1 MLLGLGGLDRGG
13 RVGDRVSVADWAIVA
28 TYLASLVLFGLFSAR
43 RSRSPADYFLASR
56 AARWPTIGLS
66 MIASNLSSSAL
77 VGLAGG
83 AYAYGISVYNYEWV
97 AIAILAFFCVFL
109 LPQVLASRVFTMPG
123 FLERRYDG
131 RARTW
136 LSAITL
142 CLNVF
147 VDGAGALYSGALVC
161 RLLRPDLPIWGFTMA
176 LAGAAG
182 LYTVIGG
189 LRAVLRTEVVQ
200 GTILVAGAACVAWFA
215 FSAAGGWHTV
225 MTSVDPGHL
234 SLIRPL
240 SDPSVPWAGLLLGV
254 PILGFYYWCTNQV
267 IVQRM
272 LSARDLDEGRAGAL
286 FAGLLKLPVLV
297 IMVLPGT
304 CALLLYPH
312 LGRSDLVYPTL
323 VLDVLPTGIRGLVVG
338 AFLAATVT
346 SVASMLNSAATLV
359 TMDLV
364 HRLRPSMPD
373 ARVVSIGRIATGV
386 CLGIAMAWA
395 PELEKLPSLWQYLQS
410 VLAYAVPP
418 IVVLFVAGLFWR
430 GATADGASA
439 TFIYGT
445 LCGAVLFVL
454 NGLLHVL
461 HIHFLYV
468 APLLCAVDLAILVIA
483 SHPSLARAPTS
494 ASLELGW
501 SHAAFRA
508 ESERL
513 KSVPTWRNYR
523 LQALVLL
530 GATAIV
536 VVAFR

>member
-1 MLLGLGGLDRGG
+1 M
-13 RVGDRVSVADWAIVA
+13 GDRVSVLDWAIAA
-28 TYLASLVLFGLFSAR
+28 TYLAALVLFGLFSAR

-109 LPQVLASRVFTMPG
+109 MPQVLASRVFTMPG
-123 FLERRYDG
+123 FLERRYDA

-161 RLLRPDLPIWGFTMA
+161 RLLRPDLPLWGFTLV

-215 FSAAGGWHTV
+215 FATAGGWHTV
-225 MTSVDPGHL
+225 MTSVEPGHL
-234 SLIRPL
+234 SLVRPL
-240 SDPSVPWAGLLLGV
+240 SDPSVPWAGLILGV

-297 IMVLPGT
+297 VMVLPGT
-304 CALLLYPH
+304 CALILYPH

-323 VLDVLPTGIRGLVVG
+323 VLDVLPAGVRGLVVG

-346 SVASMLNSAATLV
+346 SVASMLNSAATLI

-364 HRLRPSMPD
+364 HRARPSMPD
-373 ARVVSIGRIATGV
+373 ERVVAFGRIATGA
-386 CLGIAMAWA
+386 CLAIAMVWA

-439 TFIYGT
+439 TFIVGT
-445 LCGAVLFVL
+445 LAGAVLFVL
-454 NGLLHVL
+454 NGLLKVV
-461 HIHFLYV
+461 HIHFLYI
-468 APLLCAVDLAILVIA
+468 APLLCAIDFVILVVA
-483 SHPSLARAPTS
+483 SRWSRAREPSPAA
-494 ASLELGW
+494 LELGW
-501 SHAAFRA
+501 SAAAFRA
-508 ESERL
+508 EGARL
-513 KSVPTWRNYR
+513 RSLPLWRNYR
-523 LQALVLL
+523 VQAFLLLVATAALVF
-530 GATAIV
+530 
-536 VVAFR
+536 AFR